1 MPMSLMEYIET
12 LEYETVE
19 DEELLVQAKDY
30 TNWFLDTLDA
40 MRVDWEFIEG
50 CPWIQ
55 FEISSEKLRALMK
68 AFSDVKYDL
77 LE

>member
-1 MPMSLMEYIET
+1 MSLMQCI
-12 LEYETVE
+12 ETVE

-40 MRVDWEFIEG
+40 MQIDWELIEG

-55 FEISSEKLRALMK
+55 FEIPSDQLRALMQ
-68 AFSDVKYDL
+68 AFSDVKYDI

>member
-1 MPMSLMEYIET
+1 MPMSLMEY
-12 LEYETVE
+12 LETVE
-19 DEELLVQAKDY
+19 NEELLVQAKDY

-40 MRVDWEFIEG
+40 MHVDWELIEG

-55 FEISSEKLRALMK
+55 FEIPSEQLQALMR
-68 AFSDVKYDL
+68 AFSGVQYDL

>member
-1 MPMSLMEYIET
+1 MEYLEALDLET
-12 LEYETVE
+12 EA
-19 DEELLVQAKDY
+19 DEILLVQAKDY
-30 TNWFLDTLDA
+30 TNWFLDTLEA
-40 MRVDWEFIEG
+40 MNIDWELIEG

>member
-1 MPMSLMEYIET
+1 MSLMEYLET
-12 LEYETVE
+12 LDLETE
-19 DEELLVQAKDY
+19 QDEILLVQAKDY

-40 MRVDWEFIEG
+40 MHLDWEFIEG

-55 FEISSEKLRALMK
+55 FEISSEKLRALMQ